1 MALQTAKV
9 IGVME
14 ELQAKM
20 NRVLVKNLENSLNN
34 LVKSEISASGAAK
47 KKFDSTKKPQKGDP
61 IVSETLTTLNDC
73 NFKCDHQLQIGLC
86 SILEEYYKLFETGHF
101 YMHRN
106 LPTLMDFRTTI
117 QLDVRFPFFL
127 LPPLLLFS
135 LLSPF
140 LSTSFPFSPLPLLS
154 PFLILPRLLS
164 GSHPPF
170 PFNLSQQKSPS
181 ILSFQ
186 GATSSSFL

>member
-135 LLSPF
+135 LLPPF
-140 LSTSFPFSPLPLLS
+140 LSISFLSPLFLSFSSPSPSLSLSFISLPFS
-154 PFLILPRLLS
+154 
-164 GSHPPF
+164 
-170 PFNLSQQKSPS
+170 SPS
-181 ILSFQ
+181 L
-186 GATSSSFL
+186 FLFK